1 MHNILYIN
9 IYIKYNI
16 KYQTYGHYSEKLKIK
31 DEPIMRI
38 YLYTSADNIMYSEI
52 GTYYIVQYY

>member
-9 IYIKYNI
+9 IYIKNI